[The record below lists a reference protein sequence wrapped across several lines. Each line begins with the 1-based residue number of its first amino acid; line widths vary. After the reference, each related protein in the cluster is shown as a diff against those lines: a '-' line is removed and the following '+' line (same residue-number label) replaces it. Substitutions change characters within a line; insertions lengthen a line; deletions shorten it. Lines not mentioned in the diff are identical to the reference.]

1 MLHFLSYGSN
11 YRWLWGY
18 LVQYMKIS
26 FSDVQRNVSE
36 IANRQ
41 VYTSDVLYELMAAYG
56 RAVASITKLRSGN
69 LNLAEDKSTTVL
81 QRGVVYFKVVPNAAS
96 LPAEVEKLEQDP
108 LTQRY
113 NPRFLIA
120 TDLKTF
126 AAKDTKKGNTLE
138 IAWEN
143 IDRNVDFFYGWTGDE
158 VTDEKTEAAADRRAA
173 DKMKELYQ
181 ELEKV
186 NLEKF
191 KDKSSDFRHHL
202 NVFFTRLLFCFFAE
216 DTRVFSKDDTY
227 IFTGSIKDF
236 TQPDGSDL
244 DEFLSTLFES
254 LDEEDKSKYTSPF
267 SKFPYVNGKI
277 FSKKFGIEIPRF
289 NAQARKLILDCGALS
304 WAEIN
309 PDIFGSMFQSIVD
322 EEHRST
328 HGMHYTS
335 VPNIMKTIEPL
346 FLNELREEF
355 DKQYDNPKQLQKLLD
370 RISKIKIFDPACGSG
385 NFLIIAYKELRKL
398 EHAII
403 ERLFDDEHKRTV
415 LAGRLKS
422 KIELDNFYGIEIDDF
437 ACEVAVLSLYLAK
450 HQMNI
455 EFEKQFGQEIK
466 LIPLKDKA
474 NIVHGNAARVDWQEV
489 CPNRQ
494 IKRSLNEEQ
503 QQQQL
508 IATELGNQQ
517 TLEQDVWEE
526 IYLIGNP
533 PYQGSSLQSTSQKED
548 MAHLF
553 KGLSNFKNLDYIA
566 CWLKIGSD
574 YIRGTRA
581 SFAFVSTNSVT
592 QGEQVGM
599 LWPHL
604 LKELEIGFTYTSFK
618 WKNSAKDNAGVTCIV
633 IGLRNISNKQKFIFS
648 DGVASAVK
656 NINPYLSEGSNIIVY
671 KKTKPISIL
680 PVMTYG
686 SKPVDGGHLILSPI
700 EKDNLLLNSPS
711 SRIYIKSLVGADELL
726 YGIKRYCLW
735 INEES
740 LSDAYKIPEIKLKVD
755 LVEKFRKRSK
765 KAATRKIAG
774 VGYRFGEV
782 RYSNRA
788 SAVIPS
794 VTSENRDYIPIGYI
808 NGESVVTNRAHTIL
822 DCPYYVF
829 SIINSK
835 IHNVWVKAVAGRL
848 ETRLNYSSTICY
860 NNFPVTNLSEQQQV
874 ELDKSAQKILL
885 ARENHTEKTLAEMY
899 DANKMPDDLREAHH
913 QNDLLVDRLYR
924 QKPYVNDEERLA
936 DLFKLY
942 EEMVAKE
949 KV

>member
-1 MLHFLSYGSN
+1 
-11 YRWLWGY
+11 
-18 LVQYMKIS
+18 MKIN

-41 VYTSDVLYELMAAYG
+41 VYTTDVLYELMAAYG
-56 RAVASITKLRSGN
+56 RAAASITKLRSGN
-69 LNLAEDKSTTVL
+69 LNLATDKTTTVL
-81 QRGVVYFKVVPNAAS
+81 QRGVVYFKVVTNADS

-186 NLEKF
+186 NADKF
-191 KDKSSDFRHHL
+191 KSKSSDFRHHL

-216 DTRVFSKDDTY
+216 DTRVFSKEDTY
-227 IFTGSIKDF
+227 IFTGAIKDY
-236 TQPDGSDL
+236 TQIDGSDL
-244 DEFLSTLFES
+244 DEFLSTLFAC
-254 LDEEDKSKYTSPF
+254 LDEEDKSGYTSPF

-277 FSKKFGIEIPRF
+277 FDKKYGIEIPKF

-346 FLNELREEF
+346 FLDELRDEF
-355 DKQYDNPKQLQKLLD
+355 DKHYDNPKQLQKLHE
-370 RISKIKIFDPACGSG
+370 RISKIKVFDPACGSG

-403 ERLFDDEHKRTV
+403 ERLFDDDHKRSV

-422 KIELDNFYGIEIDDF
+422 KVELDNFYGIEIDDF

-455 EFEKQFGQEIK
+455 EFEKQFGLEIK

-474 NIVHGNAARVDWQEV
+474 NIRHGNAARIDWQDV
-489 CPNRQ
+489 CPNVPKKQ
-494 IKRSLNEEQ
+494 NLITEEQ
-503 QQQQL
+503 IQL
-508 IATELGNQQ
+508 IVTEEIN
-517 TLEQDVWEE
+517 EQLLLVEEWDE

-533 PYQGSSLQSTSQKED
+533 PYQGARKQTPEQKED
-548 MAHLF
+548 FAHYF
-553 KGLSNFKNLDYIA
+553 KTEEYSGNLDYIA
-566 CWLKIGSD
+566 LWFIKGAR
-574 YIRGTRA
+574 YISGTKA
-581 SFAFVSTNSVT
+581 ELAFVSTNSVC
-592 QGEQVGM
+592 QGEHVSLMFPKIYHEGV
-599 LWPHL
+599 
-604 LKELEIGFTYTSFK
+604 EIGFAYTSFK
-618 WKNSAKDNAGVTCIV
+618 WTNSAAANAGVTV
-633 IGLRNISNKQKFIFS
+633 IIINFRPINTTQKKIYTEGHQVRVDNINAYLTDSDVDFVTKNSRPISNIPDIAF
-648 DGVASAVK
+648 
-656 NINPYLSEGSNIIVY
+656 GSMPN
-671 KKTKPISIL
+671 
-680 PVMTYG
+680 
-686 SKPVDGGHLILSPI
+686 DGGHLILSKAEMEELIKLHPDAS
-700 EKDNLLLNSPS
+700 K
-711 SRIYIKSLVGADELL
+711 YIKFFIGAEE
-726 YGIKRYCLW
+726 YINGIPRYCLW
-735 INEES
+735 IEDKDYQEAMENNL
-740 LSDAYKIPEIKLKVD
+740 LSERINKVKKQRTKSKRKATNKLAKFPYKFGEIRYKATPSIIIPEVSSQRR
-755 LVEKFRKRSK
+755 E
-765 KAATRKIAG
+765 
-774 VGYRFGEV
+774 
-782 RYSNRA
+782 
-788 SAVIPS
+788 
-794 VTSENRDYIPIGYI
+794 YIPIGYI
-808 NGESVVTNRAHTIL
+808 GSDVVVSNKAFAIYDAEL
-822 DCPYYVF
+822 SVF
-829 SIINSK
+829 SILNSK
-835 IHNVWVKAVAGRL
+835 IHMVWVASVSGRL
-848 ETRLNYSSTICY
+848 KNDFSYSSTIVY
-860 NNFPVTNLSEQQQV
+860 NNFPIR
-874 ELDKSAQKILL
+874 ELTKNERAVLEKSASRILF

-899 DANKMPDDLREAHH
+899 DPDKMPGDLQEAHH
-913 QNDLLVDRLYR
+913 QNDILVDKLYR
-924 QKPYVNDEERLA
+924 QKPYANDEERLA

-942 EEMVAKE
+942 EEMIAKE
-949 KV
+949 KKSI